1 MRGIG
6 TTVWVA
12 AVLAIALSACTKKEA
27 PAPPKAAS
35 ATQEQRMATP
45 DQAALPGQAAPSG
58 QAGTSEGN
66 P

>member
-1 MRGIG
+1 MRGIR

-45 DQAALPGQAAPSG
+45 DQAALPGE
-58 QAGTSEGN
+58 AGTSEEKSSGESGY
-66 P
+66 